1 MKVLRTPDERFESLP
16 DYPFEPHY
24 LEIRNTWGP
33 DLRMHYVDE
42 GPADAPSVV
51 MLHGDP
57 TWSYLYRQLIPPIVR
72 AGHRVLAPDL
82 IGFGKSDKPADTDD
96 YTYERMVEWTAAWFE
111 LVNPRR
117 VSLILHDWGGLIG
130 LRVVAM
136 RSRRFERIIAMNTGL
151 PTGAQVMSPEFSIW
165 KLMAH
170 NMPVLPVG
178 QIVNGGCFVDLAPEV
193 IAAYDAPFPDESF
206 KAGARAL
213 PGLVPVRPD
222 DPSAAENRAAW
233 RSLRR
238 LKKPFLTAFSDL
250 DPISSGSEEVFK
262 SSIPGAAGQPH
273 TRLRHAGH
281 FITEDRTD
289 RLIKVLSRFIRS

>member
-1 MKVLRTPDERFESLP
+1 MKVLRTPDQRFESLP

-24 LEIRNTWGP
+24 LEIRNAWGP

-51 MLHGDP
+51 MLHGEP
-57 TWSYLYRQLIPPIVR
+57 TWSYFYRHLIPPMVR

-82 IGFGKSDKPADTDD
+82 IGFGRSDKPAATDD
-96 YTYERMVEWTAAWFE
+96 YTYERMVEWTSAWFRS
-111 LVNPRR
+111 VKPRR

-130 LRVVAM
+130 LRVVAGS
-136 RSRRFERIIAMNTGL
+136 SRAFERIIAMNTGL
-151 PTGAQVMSPEFSIW
+151 PTGAQVMSPESSMW

-178 QIVNGGCFVDLAPEV
+178 QVVNGGCFVELSRGV
-193 IAAYDAPFPDESF
+193 IDAYDAPFPDESF
-206 KAGARAL
+206 KSGARAL

-222 DPSAAENRAAW
+222 DPSAAENRTAW

-238 LKKPFLTAFSDL
+238 FSKPFLTVFSDL
-250 DPISSGSEEVFK
+250 DPMNSGGEEEFK
-262 SSIPGAAGQPH
+262 SGIPGAAGRPH
-273 TRLRHAGH
+273 TRLRRAGH

-289 RLIKVLSRFIRS
+289 RLIKVLCKFIRS